1 MVLGSET
8 GAPTVV
14 VWEHPR
20 PGPREG
26 LPGCQGGNFTC
37 WVEYIFMCQFQ
48 NRTIKTMLESRAVA
62 CSAGG
67 VSPDHNTIQRHL

>member
-1 MVLGSET
+1 MIGGAPVVLGSET

-26 LPGCQGGNFTC
+26 LPGCQGGNFTG
-37 WVEYIFMCQFQ
+37 WVEYIFMCQF
-48 NRTIKTMLESRAVA
+48 KTE
-62 CSAGG
+62 
-67 VSPDHNTIQRHL
+67 P